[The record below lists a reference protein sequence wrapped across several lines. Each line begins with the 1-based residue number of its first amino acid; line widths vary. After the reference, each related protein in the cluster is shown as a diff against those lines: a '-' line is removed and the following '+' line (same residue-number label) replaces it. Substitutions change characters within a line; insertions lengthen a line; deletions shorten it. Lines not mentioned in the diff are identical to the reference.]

1 MAFSQEMIEKLHRE
15 GKMPDWAYYQQ
26 NGKSAQENWE
36 EQHRKIME
44 WLHEQEAQKQLE
56 KDIEK
61 QVYDAVEKALD
72 ELLKDFK

>member
-44 WLHEQEAQKQLE
+44 WLHE
-56 KDIEK
+56 
-61 QVYDAVEKALD
+61 
-72 ELLKDFK
+72 